1 MVGIK
6 QESAII
12 GAEEEGMTETIQRR
26 EKDRSAASA
35 DTIAGSPRLALL
47 NLMQKV
53 LAMVI
58 GGDAAPGETCRE
70 CGVGPV
76 GEVRE
81 AMALGARAM
90 EIQGELGAED
100 VGPHGQLGIFGRAA
114 TLTRMLVNDGLFIR
128 AYRVRAFHKKFG
140 HANRLE
146 PTTPTDAEVRH
157 RLRLITE
164 EYFELL
170 DACGFEPV
178 LMNDARTHLRS
189 GIDNPEWQP
198 VVDLPALEDAMQ
210 DLDFVVEGTRATC
223 GIDAEPGAEAVYV
236 ANMGKRP
243 VLMGSGEPDPLSKPT
258 KPDGWKAP
266 DMAAVL
272 REQGWGG

>member
-1 MVGIK
+1 
-6 QESAII
+6 
-12 GAEEEGMTETIQRR
+12 MTEMIQRR

-58 GGDAAPGETCRE
+58 GGDAAPGETCPE

-140 HANRLE
+140 HTNRLK
-146 PTTPTDAEVRH
+146 PTVPTSAETRH

-164 EYFELL
+164 EYLELL
-170 DACGFEPV
+170 DACGLDVEWKEGQRAPALGDQLRASINDPKWEP
-178 LMNDARTHLRS
+178 
-189 GIDNPEWQP
+189 E
-198 VVDLPALEDAMQ
+198 VDLPALEDAMQ
-210 DLDFVVEGTRATC
+210 DLDFVIEGTRATC
-223 GIDAEPGAEAVYV
+223 GIDVEPGAEAVYI
-236 ANMGKRP
+236 ANMAKEP
-243 VLMGSGEPDPLSKPT
+243 VLDPEGKPDPLSKPT
-258 KPDGWKAP
+258 KPSGWKAP
-266 DMAAVL
+266 DIAAVL
-272 REQGWGG
+272 RDQGWEG